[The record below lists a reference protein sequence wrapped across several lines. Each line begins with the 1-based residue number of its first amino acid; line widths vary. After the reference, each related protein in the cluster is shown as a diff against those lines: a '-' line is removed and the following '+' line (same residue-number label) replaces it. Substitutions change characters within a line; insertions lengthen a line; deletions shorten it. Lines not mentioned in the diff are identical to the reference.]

1 MLLGSRRRNKQS
13 ITYEGEH
20 MSYKDSSGRTVDQLG
35 TSGAAYVIIVDTNGN
50 PVAVGGGSTDLTP
63 LTTRYGDVSANP
75 AANTVLGRLKDITNA
90 VYAPKYSTVTIFY
103 TTTSTTGTNF
113 VTPSSL
119 ACELLT
125 VINDTGTDIE
135 YRRGGAGSS
144 MVILAGQTYQISGIT
159 NANQLSF
166 KRKDSSNTQ
175 VVIRAEAFK
184 I

>member
-1 MLLGSRRRNKQS
+1 
-13 ITYEGEH
+13 
-20 MSYKDSSGRTVDQLG
+20 MSYKDSAGLVVEQ
-35 TSGAAYVIIVDTNGN
+35 SGANGGAFVIIVDTNGN
-50 PVAVGGGSTDLTP
+50 PVAAGSTDLTP

-90 VYAPKYSTVTIFY
+90 IYAPKYSTVTIFL

-119 ACELLT
+119 ECELLT

-166 KRKDSSNTQ
+166 KRKDSRNTQ

>member
-1 MLLGSRRRNKQS
+1 
-13 ITYEGEH
+13 
-20 MSYKDSSGRTVDQLG
+20 MSSYLDDRGRMQPQKG
-35 TSGAAYVIIVDTNGN
+35 KNGGAFVIMVDTNGN
-50 PVAVGGGSTDLTP
+50 PVAAGSTDLTP
-63 LTTRYGDVSANP
+63 LTARYGDVSANP
-75 AANTVLGRLKDITNA
+75 AENTVLGRLKDITNA
-90 VYAPKYSTVTIFY
+90 IYAPKYSTVTIFL

-166 KRKDSSNTQ
+166 KRKDSRNTQ

>member
-1 MLLGSRRRNKQS
+1 
-13 ITYEGEH
+13 
-20 MSYKDSSGRTVDQLG
+20 MSYKDSAGLVVEQ
-35 TSGAAYVIIVDTNGN
+35 SGANGGAFVIIVDTNGN
-50 PVAVGGGSTDLTP
+50 PVAAGSTDLTP

-90 VYAPKYSTVTIFY
+90 IYAPKYTTVTITNL
-103 TTTSTTGTNF
+103 TTAAVGTTWTAFG
-113 VTPSSL
+113 SL

-125 VINDTGTDIE
+125 VINDTGTDLE
-135 YRRGGAGSS
+135 FRRNSAGLT
-144 MVILAGQTYQISGIT
+144 MVILTGQTYQISGIT

-166 KRKDSSNTQ
+166 KRKDSRNTQ